1 MSGSPSDSPTAG
13 DATGLP
19 ECIAGYRILR
29 LLGEGS
35 MGCVYLAEQPQPH
48 RLVALKV
55 LRGAVA
61 TEAFRKRFLRE
72 IELMA
77 ALAHPGIARVYDA
90 GEADTDSG
98 RLPYLVMEYIEGQPL
113 LDFVRAQGL
122 DVPQQLTLL
131 ASLCRSVHAAH
142 TQGVIHRDLKPA
154 NVLVDPEGTPRV
166 LDFGVARMLDQRG
179 ATEMTNAGQVIG
191 TIAYMPWEQL
201 VDTTQVDARSDV
213 YALGVMAYEMLS
225 GHHPYPGLASM
236 TLVGAVRR
244 LGEQAPRPL
253 SQAAPHTRG
262 DVATVVMKALSRE
275 PARRYGS
282 AAEFAADLERVLRR
296 QPVEA
301 RPPTA
306 GYLLGLLIR
315 RHKGLA
321 AASGLALG
329 SLLLGAGLAT
339 WFAVGEA
346 RARADAEARGA
357 EAVAANAFLQQMFAA
372 ATPAVA
378 RGRQLSAQDVL
389 DFADRSLDARADR
402 YPPRVRAELKRGL
415 GMSYNALGE
424 LDAAQRLLDEAY
436 TLTVDAFEPGSVARY
451 RTENDRAR
459 VLLNAGRYRE
469 AEAFLRPL
477 LDGPAADADAVWRL
491 RLVARLGHAVCEQQR
506 FADCEAL
513 LEPALAEAR
522 AVLGPGDDTTLDM
535 MEWLCFAL
543 APQQRYDEIFRMANQ
558 MLPVLEQRYGRDHPR
573 TFPARQW
580 LAIADQELDRLDAA
594 EQRMRSL
601 LDDRLRVQGTA
612 NIDIAQTQHRYGMLL
627 LRRAK
632 WTEAEPV
639 LRSAWATFERVRGR
653 DDVGTLVSMVDLSIA
668 LRSQGDE
675 QAAFELLSQVVE
687 RMDAMDRAITSPD
700 VSFYG
705 YYAAALD
712 DRGQHA
718 RALALF
724 ERMEPQARALKY
736 RSSPSLG
743 IFIGNMGRCLMR
755 AGQSGR
761 AAEYLREAHAL
772 LADALGAEHA
782 ETLRV
787 QADLDNLAGPV

>member
-1 MSGSPSDSPTAG
+1 
-13 DATGLP
+13 
-19 ECIAGYRILR
+19 
-29 LLGEGS
+29 
-35 MGCVYLAEQPQPH
+35 
-48 RLVALKV
+48 
-55 LRGAVA
+55 
-61 TEAFRKRFLRE
+61 
-72 IELMA
+72 
-77 ALAHPGIARVYDA
+77 
-90 GEADTDSG
+90 
-98 RLPYLVMEYIEGQPL
+98 
-113 LDFVRAQGL
+113 
-122 DVPQQLTLL
+122 
-131 ASLCRSVHAAH
+131 
-142 TQGVIHRDLKPA
+142 
-154 NVLVDPEGTPRV
+154 
-166 LDFGVARMLDQRG
+166 
-179 ATEMTNAGQVIG
+179 
-191 TIAYMPWEQL
+191 
-201 VDTTQVDARSDV
+201 
-213 YALGVMAYEMLS
+213 
-225 GHHPYPGLASM
+225 
-236 TLVGAVRR
+236 
-244 LGEQAPRPL
+244 
-253 SQAAPHTRG
+253 
-262 DVATVVMKALSRE
+262 
-275 PARRYGS
+275 
-282 AAEFAADLERVLRR
+282 
-296 QPVEA
+296 
-301 RPPTA
+301 
-306 GYLLGLLIR
+306 
-315 RHKGLA
+315 
-321 AASGLALG
+321 
-329 SLLLGAGLAT
+329 
-339 WFAVGEA
+339 
-346 RARADAEARGA
+346 
-357 EAVAANAFLQQMFAA
+357 
-372 ATPAVA
+372 
-378 RGRQLSAQDVL
+378 
-389 DFADRSLDARADR
+389 
-402 YPPRVRAELKRGL
+402 
-415 GMSYNALGE
+415 
-424 LDAAQRLLDEAY
+424 
-436 TLTVDAFEPGSVARY
+436 
-451 RTENDRAR
+451 
-459 VLLNAGRYRE
+459 
-469 AEAFLRPL
+469 
-477 LDGPAADADAVWRL
+477 
-491 RLVARLGHAVCEQQR
+491 
-506 FADCEAL
+506 
-513 LEPALAEAR
+513 
-522 AVLGPGDDTTLDM
+522 M

-580 LAIADQELDRLDAA
+580 LAIADQELGRLDAA

-675 QAAFELLSQVVE
+675 QAAFELLGQVVE